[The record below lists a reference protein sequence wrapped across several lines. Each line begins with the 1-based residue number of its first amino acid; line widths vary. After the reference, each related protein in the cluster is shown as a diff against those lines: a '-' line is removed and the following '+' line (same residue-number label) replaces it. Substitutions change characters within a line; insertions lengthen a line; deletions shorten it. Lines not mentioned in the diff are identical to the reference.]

1 MTLSPQFHHA
11 VREHLVLSYLELE
24 THPVILGIFGRP
36 GEGKTYQLR
45 TALDG
50 GGVEQFSINAAD
62 LESDRA
68 GLPGRTLLETYLT
81 AARAVEHGRPSCL
94 VIDDVDTT
102 VGEWEENTGTVNHQ
116 QVLAQLMH
124 LADRPCEIE
133 KIGRVRRVPIFFTG
147 NDFGKLYRPLR
158 RPGRMALLYW
168 APSRAE
174 KTEIVAGILAA
185 FVSATVA
192 ADLVKQYAHRPVS
205 FFADLRAQLVRHRCA
220 PLVTALAD
228 ELSEV
233 VHRPAQHRARLL
245 RLVSRKTDDKVV
257 AQLAKELDYQHTVA
271 ERSYLGTPGR
281 IPAGRG

>member
-1 MTLSPQFHHA
+1 MTLSDEFQHA

-45 TALDG
+45 TALDRCD
-50 GGVEQFSINAAD
+50 VEQFSINAAD

-81 AARAVEHGRPSCL
+81 ASRAIERGRPGCL

-133 KIGRVRRVPIFFTG
+133 KIGRVRRVPVFFTG

-158 RPGRMALLYW
+158 RPGRMTLLYW

-174 KTEIVAGILAA
+174 KTAIVGGILAA
-185 FVSATVA
+185 FVSTAQSA
-192 ADLVKQYAHRPVS
+192 ELVKQYAHRPVS
-205 FFADLRAQLVRHRCA
+205 FFADLRGHLVRHRSA
-220 PLVTALAD
+220 PLVKAFAD
-228 ELSEV
+228 ELPDV
-233 VHRPAQHRARLL
+233 VCRPAQHRARLL
-245 RLVSRKTDDKVV
+245 GLASRKTDDKVV

-271 ERSYLGTPGR
+271 ERSYLGATVR
-281 IPAGRG
+281 APAGRG